1 MGLVEGRKGQPGD
14 KRVPLVRV
22 GKVLRLY
29 WEAHFH
35 EKLSQEHAIKLSKNP
50 CRRRGWWRE
59 ASTGG
64 GQSGGLTGDAEKS
77 LRGGPIACDRT
88 HRSRK
93 TSGTTA

>member
-1 MGLVEGRKGQPGD
+1 MRPRSSESQKRLEEQGLGLVEGRKGQPGD

-50 CRRRGWWRE
+50 CR
-59 ASTGG
+59 
-64 GQSGGLTGDAEKS
+64 GGLVA
-77 LRGGPIACDRT
+77 RGK
-88 HRSRK
+88 HRRRPYRRC
-93 TSGTTA
+93 